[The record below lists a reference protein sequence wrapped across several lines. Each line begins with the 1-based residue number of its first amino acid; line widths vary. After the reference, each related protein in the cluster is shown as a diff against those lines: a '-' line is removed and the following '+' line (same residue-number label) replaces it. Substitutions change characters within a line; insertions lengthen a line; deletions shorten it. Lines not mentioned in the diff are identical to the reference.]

1 MSSGKATSIGFRD
14 VLLCLNAV
22 LGALVLIVLSAINPA
37 AKDDPAQLP
46 GNLVASIAWPAGS
59 TDVDLWVQYGDD
71 LAVGYSHRSD
81 RVWSLLR
88 DDLGTA
94 NDDTPLNA
102 ESAFTRGL
110 PDGEYAINVRCFGCA
125 KVPVPV
131 SVEVRLAEG
140 GVVWRATVDL
150 LKDKQERTAIR
161 FRMAGGQVVPGSASS
176 VFKQMKRGE
185 G

>member
-1 MSSGKATSIGFRD
+1 MTSILTRD
-14 VLLCLNAV
+14 LLMNFLMG
-22 LGALVLIVLSAINPA
+22 LTALVIITLVAINPA
-37 AKDDPAQLP
+37 AKEDPAQLP
-46 GNLVASIAWPAGS
+46 GNLVATIVWPAGS
-59 TDVDLWVQYGDD
+59 TDVDLWVQAGNDR
-71 LAVGYSHRSD
+71 AVGYSFKSGRT
-81 RVWSLLR
+81 WSLLR

-94 NDDTPLNA
+94 NDDTPINM

-110 PDGEYAINVRCFGCA
+110 PDGEYSINVRCYGCA

-140 GVVWRATVDL
+140 GVVWKGTVDL

-161 FRMAGGQVVPGSASS
+161 FRMAGGLVVPGSDSQ
-176 VFKQMKRGE
+176 VFKQLNRGE

>member
-1 MSSGKATSIGFRD
+1 MTSILTRD
-14 VLLCLNAV
+14 LLMNFLMGLV
-22 LGALVLIVLSAINPA
+22 ALVILVLAAIAPA
-37 AKDDPAQLP
+37 ADKDPAQLP
-46 GNLVASIAWPAGS
+46 GNLVATIAWPAGS
-59 TDVDLWVQYGDD
+59 TDVDLWVQAGDD
-71 LAVGYSHRSD
+71 LAVGYSNKSG

-94 NDDTPLNA
+94 NDDTPLNY

-110 PDGEYAINVRCFGCA
+110 PDGEYAVNVRCFGCA

-140 GVVWRATVDL
+140 GVIWKGTIDL

-161 FRMAGGQVVPGSASS
+161 FRMVGGQVVAGSASQ

-185 G
+185 